1 MSSTPD
7 HHPYLT
13 EGCLRTPEDS
23 ADFLRAWRDS
33 HNDWLEFGDAIDML
47 DERIERERRQA
58 CERGAECCERSA
70 VEYEKIA
77 SVTGELGTDTWR
89 RARLYFDASKEE
101 RAKALAFRAAARQP

>member
-1 MSSTPD
+1 MTTPD

-13 EGCLRTPEDS
+13 ENDLRTPKDS

-58 CERGAECCERSA
+58 CRRGAMANWRKFSA
-70 VEYEKIA
+70 IA
-77 SVTGELGTDTWR
+77 RW
-89 RARLYFDASKEE
+89 
-101 RAKALAFRAAARQP
+101 AKDRNAVPKDEMEDFVHLVLALSLAFRAAARQP